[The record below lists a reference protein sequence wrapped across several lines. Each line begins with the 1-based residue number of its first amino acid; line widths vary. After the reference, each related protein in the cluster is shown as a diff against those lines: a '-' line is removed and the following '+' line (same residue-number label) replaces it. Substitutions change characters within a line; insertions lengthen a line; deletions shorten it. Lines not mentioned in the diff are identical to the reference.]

1 MGNKTIRITFLDVLI
16 YLSLTFLC
24 MQFFVNN
31 YSVQLFVFFDSL
43 GIKHILIVTTII
55 VGFISDL
62 RKGRL
67 RIKNFTFEMKC
78 IFAAAISLIFITL
91 IYMAFNGLAN
101 NWIVQIYFMLAPLLF
116 AYTIFRNDWSV
127 ERFKHIINFSLFIV
141 SVYYMVF
148 IIQKIVRGN
157 AISEFSFIASKGP
170 FENEVAHF
178 YLLMYIFYTF
188 NGNYK
193 LRAVSAVFCILAWK
207 RLCIIY
213 LIFIT
218 IVGLMRTRN
227 KRVKIGYMIG
237 IALFFTI
244 LGVLMQYTVSE
255 EFGRWFNDLT
265 GLDFVDFSN
274 FRYYT
279 IRKAVSG
286 EILSRGL
293 GSFFTIRVPW
303 YGHFVKG
310 SIHNDLLRLYL
321 EVSVVGLFI
330 YLFFTSIIAK
340 RRYSMFVILYMFI
353 ELAGSHMLGNGGIP
367 FWFMT
372 YTLVFY
378 FNRYDRDGKG
388 NIVPIDADE
397 SNNRLKRHINIK
409 NGKIS
414 IHK

>member
-1 MGNKTIRITFLDVLI
+1 MGNKKIRITFMDVLI
-16 YLSLTFLC
+16 YLTLTFLC
-24 MQFFVNN
+24 MQFFVSNN
-31 YSVQLFVFFDSL
+31 KVQFFVFFDSL
-43 GIKHILIVTTII
+43 GIKHILMVATII
-55 VGFISDL
+55 FGFLSDL
-62 RKGRL
+62 NRGRL
-67 RIKNFTFEMKC
+67 KIKAFSYEMKMVF
-78 IFAAAISLIFITL
+78 IATFLLIIITFIY
-91 IYMAFNGLAN
+91 IAFNGLSFK
-101 NWIVQIYFMLAPLLF
+101 WLSQVYFILAPLLF
-116 AYTIFRNDWSV
+116 AYTVFRHDWSV
-127 ERFKHIINFSLFIV
+127 ERFKNILNFSLFIV
-141 SVYYMVF
+141 SAYYVVY
-148 IIQKIVRGN
+148 IITRILSG
-157 AISEFSFIASKGP
+157 AALSEFSFLKSHSP

-178 YLLMYIFYTF
+178 FLLLYIFYTF

-218 IVGLMRTRN
+218 IVGFMRMRN

-237 IALFFTI
+237 IAVFFTI

-255 EFGRWFNDLT
+255 EFGRWFNDFT
-265 GLDFVDFSN
+265 GLDFVEFSN

-279 IRKAVSG
+279 IRKAASG

-293 GSFFTIRVPW
+293 GSFFSIKVPW
-303 YGHFVKG
+303 YGHFVKI

-321 EVSVVGLFI
+321 EVSVVGLFV
-330 YLFFTSIIAK
+330 YLLFTSIIAK
-340 RRYSMFVILYMFI
+340 RRFSMFVILYMFI

-378 FNRYDRDGKG
+378 FNRYERDGKG
-388 NIVPIDADE
+388 NIIPIDADE